1 MQKLLKLYITLV
13 FLSSQLFSENYQK
26 LVLIEFD
33 NSSQDRYFDFYRQEL
48 PNIIKNHPSLNDIEM
63 EYAGKIDPYLDSE
76 KNNINTVLLMGKFFI
91 EDSQIEISYSLYDMS
106 TWKKINEKIFYC
118 MVRDS
123 ECISSSMIVSAT
135 KAFST
140 IFTFEEPFIEEYH
153 PKEDKQ
159 IISEDQLLFNEIYQA
174 LEDFAV
180 EADLNYSWEKLN
192 SEGQQFGT
200 RYYKDIDE
208 NIQDKLVDD
217 NKNLNTEKLLNFI
230 DGILLNPYDVSIED
244 INIAFDEFESDYVN
258 VEVPVK
264 YNIKKTMIEA
274 MLSTLPHNSE
284 SSKYGSVKIR
294 FLNSDFNFTSDIE
307 DRFAQMEYQVV
318 PVMFLSNSLNQ
329 LKHVHIDS
337 WNRQVLLSD
346 IKDNLDIDIS
356 MSRDFYPLFS
366 ITPGDHSLLVHL
378 DMTTLEF
385 NYRFKFHIDEMDDLS
400 KIAIKF
406 LYESEIESAI
416 DNLLIT
422 NN

>member
-106 TWKKINEKIFYC
+106 TWKKINEKLFYC

-140 IFTFEEPFIEEYH
+140 IFTFEEPFIEEYY

-244 INIAFDEFESDYVN
+244 INIAFDEFESNYVN

-294 FLNSDFNFTSDIE
+294 FLNSDFNFTKDIE
-307 DRFAQMEYQVV
+307 
-318 PVMFLSNSLNQ
+318 
-329 LKHVHIDS
+329 
-337 WNRQVLLSD
+337 
-346 IKDNLDIDIS
+346 
-356 MSRDFYPLFS
+356 
-366 ITPGDHSLLVHL
+366 
-378 DMTTLEF
+378 
-385 NYRFKFHIDEMDDLS
+385 
-400 KIAIKF
+400 
-406 LYESEIESAI
+406 
-416 DNLLIT
+416 
-422 NN
+422 

>member
-1 MQKLLKLYITLV
+1 MQKLLKLHITLV
-13 FLSSQLFSENYQK
+13 LLSCQLFSENYQK

-48 PNIIKNHPSLNDIEM
+48 PNIIKNHPSLNSIEM
-63 EYAGKIDPYLDSE
+63 EYAGKIDPYLDFE
-76 KNNINTVLLMGKFFI
+76 KKDINTALLMGKFSI
-91 EDSQIEISYSLYDMS
+91 EDSQIEVSYSLYDMS
-106 TWKKINEKIFYC
+106 TWKKINEKVFYC

-140 IFTFEEPFIEEYH
+140 IFLFNEPFLEEYH

-159 IISEDQLLFNEIYQA
+159 VIPEDQLLFNEIYQA

-192 SEGQQFGT
+192 SEGGQFGT
-200 RYYKDIDE
+200 RYYKDID
-208 NIQDKLVDD
+208 DKVKDTLIED
-217 NKNLNTEKLLNFI
+217 NKNINTEKLINFI
-230 DGILLNPYDVSIED
+230 DKILLNPYDVSISD
-244 INIAFDEFESDYVN
+244 IKIVFDDFDSDYVN

-264 YNIKKTMIEA
+264 YNIKKTVIEDI
-274 MLSTLPHNSE
+274 LSTLPHENE
-284 SSKYGSVKIR
+284 SNKYGSVKIK
-294 FLNSDFNFTSDIE
+294 FSNSDFNFTKDIE
-307 DRFAQMEYQVV
+307 DRFAKMQYQVI
-318 PVMFLSNSLNQ
+318 PVMFLSNSSNQ
-329 LKHVHIDS
+329 LKYIHIDS
-337 WNRQVLLSD
+337 WNRQLFLSE
-346 IKDNLDIDIS
+346 IKDDLDINIS
-356 MSRDFYPLFS
+356 MSRSFYPLFS
-366 ITPGDHSLLVHL
+366 ITPGDQDLLVHL

-385 NYRFKFHIDEMDDLS
+385 DYSFKFHVNEMDDLS

-406 LYESEIESAI
+406 LYESEIKSAI